1 MIRGIYTAG
10 SGMLAESLR
19 TDVTANNLANV
30 NTAGYKKDVAVSKDF
45 QSLLIRRINDGQD
58 QPVIGSLGT
67 GSMVDEVATIHTAG
81 SLRPTGN
88 DLDVAIEGRGFFTVQ
103 TPGGVRY
110 TRNGSFTLNAQGD
123 LVTQEGYTVLGNS
136 GPINLAD
143 AKQISVAEDG
153 RIMIREDL
161 QGNGGDTE
169 AGTLQVVSFADE
181 RQLVKE
187 GSTLFRANPGAEQEQ
202 PNVLVR
208 GKALEQSN
216 VNVVSE
222 MVNMISG
229 YRAYEFNAKVV
240 QSHDELLD
248 KAVNDVGKV

>member
-19 TDVTANNLANV
+19 TDVTANNLANAD
-30 NTAGYKKDVAVSKDF
+30 TAGYKKDVAVTKDF

-58 QPVIGSLGT
+58 QPTIGSLGT
-67 GSMVDEVATIHTAG
+67 GVMVDEVATIQTTG
-81 SLRPTGN
+81 SMHPTGN
-88 DLDVAIEGRGFFTVQ
+88 DLDVAIEGNGFFAVQ
-103 TPGGVRY
+103 TPNGVRY
-110 TRNGSFTLNAQGD
+110 TRNGSFSLSAQGD
-123 LVTQEGYTVLGNS
+123 LVTKDGYTVLGTG

-143 AKQISVAEDG
+143 AKQVSIAEDG
-153 RIMIREDL
+153 RVMIKEDL
-161 QGNGGDTE
+161 QSSAGDTE

-181 RQLVKE
+181 KQLVKE
-187 GSTLFRANPGAEQEQ
+187 GNSLYRANPGAQQ
-202 PNVLVR
+202 APANVPVR
-208 GKALEQSN
+208 GRTLEQSN

-222 MVNMISG
+222 MVNMITG

-248 KAVNDVGKV
+248 KAVNEVGKL

>member
-1 MIRGIYTAG
+1 M
-10 SGMLAESLR
+10 
-19 TDVTANNLANV
+19 
-30 NTAGYKKDVAVSKDF
+30 
-45 QSLLIRRINDGQD
+45 
-58 QPVIGSLGT
+58 
-67 GSMVDEVATIHTAG
+67 
-81 SLRPTGN
+81 
-88 DLDVAIEGRGFFTVQ
+88 
-103 TPGGVRY
+103 
-110 TRNGSFTLNAQGD
+110 
-123 LVTQEGYTVLGNS
+123 
-136 GPINLAD
+136 
-143 AKQISVAEDG
+143 
-153 RIMIREDL
+153 
-161 QGNGGDTE
+161 
-169 AGTLQVVSFADE
+169 SFADE